1 MWSRKA
7 ETGPP
12 WVAEHLGVAK
22 RVRVA
27 FEVNNEP
34 AFGKRAALQLK
45 AELPAHGA
53 FAAVAIERARVYKTP
68 FPEVQE
74 VADKI
79 GVKLGF
85 ELNGASDD
93 AAEEEDNEI

>member
-1 MWSRKA
+1 MALQELGHKIGTNCFLIALALEKHKFKTASCMWSRKA

-34 AFGKRAALQLK
+34 AFGKRAALQL
-45 AELPAHGA
+45 
-53 FAAVAIERARVYKTP
+53 
-68 FPEVQE
+68 
-74 VADKI
+74 
-79 GVKLGF
+79 
-85 ELNGASDD
+85 N
-93 AAEEEDNEI
+93 